1 MHSRVFSLVLA
12 VLTFGLFAAASPLSG
27 DLQAREMEKRA
38 SAVVGIVNKLSSD
51 VNGALNGFDATA
63 DAGPNIDAITKAFFA
78 AANSLTFVGP
88 VALSSAEQNAVAKT
102 VAGVINTSAGHIGK
116 CPKSI
121 GVITATVLLDV
132 QIRLF
137 LNIFGIVSVGV
148 LGLVANLVVNLQ
160 LLLSIHL
167 TIVANIFINILGIV
181 IVL

>member
-12 VLTFGLFAAASPLSG
+12 VLTFGFFAVASPLSS
-27 DLQAREMEKRA
+27 DLETRDMEKRA

-51 VNGALNGFDATA
+51 VNGALNGFNAA

-78 AANSLTFVGP
+78 ATNSLTFMGP
-88 VALSSAEQNAVAKT
+88 VSLSSAEQNAVAKT
-102 VAGVINTSAGHIGK
+102 VAGVINTSANHISK
-116 CPKSI
+116 CPQSI

-137 LNIFGIVSVGV
+137 LNIFGIVSVGI
-148 LGLVANLVVNLQ
+148 LGLVANLIVNLQ

-167 TIVANIFINILGIV
+167 TIAANIFINILGIV